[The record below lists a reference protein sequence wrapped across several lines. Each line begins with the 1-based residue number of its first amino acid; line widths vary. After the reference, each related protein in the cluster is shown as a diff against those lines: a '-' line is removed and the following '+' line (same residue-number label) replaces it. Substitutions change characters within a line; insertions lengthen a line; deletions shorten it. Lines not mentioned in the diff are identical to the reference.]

1 MNRQQKIAWFNVVVL
16 AFSLLLS
23 GTVVFWMALK
33 AGFPLALSGF
43 GLLCVCLLHF
53 LAPAFFRRKR
63 QTGQVLFDE
72 RDTQI
77 AQRSILY
84 GDVASNVFFVS
95 AFVCALLYLG
105 FQGSVR
111 VTSLGVIVCAAYFV
125 SKLTESLTTLILYGR
140 EPKNV
145 QD

>member
-1 MNRQQKIAWFNVVVL
+1 MNRQQKIAWFNVVIL

-23 GTVVFWMALK
+23 STVVFWMALK

-53 LAPAFFRRKR
+53 LGPAFFRKKA
-63 QTGQVLFDE
+63 QPGQVVFDE

-77 AQRSILY
+77 AQRSIFY
-84 GDVASNVFFVS
+84 GDIASNVFFVS
-95 AFVCALLYLG
+95 TFVCALFALG
-105 FQGSVR
+105 FEGSVR

-125 SKLTESLTTLILYGR
+125 SKLTESLTTLVLYGR
-140 EPKNV
+140 EAKDV

>member
-1 MNRQQKIAWFNVVVL
+1 MNRQQKLAWFNVVIL

-23 GTVVFWMALK
+23 STVVVWMALK

-53 LAPAFFRRKR
+53 LGPAFFRKKG
-63 QTGQVLFDE
+63 QPGQVVFDE

-77 AQRSILY
+77 AQRSIFY
-84 GDVASNVFFVS
+84 GDVASNVFFVVT
-95 AFVCALLYLG
+95 FVCAILVLG
-105 FQGSVR
+105 LEGSVR
-111 VTSLGVIVCAAYFV
+111 VTSLGVIVCGAYFV
-125 SKLTESLTTLILYGR
+125 SKLSESVTTLILYGR
-140 EPKNV
+140 ERTDG

>member
-1 MNRQQKIAWFNVVVL
+1 MNRQQKLAWFNVVIL

-23 GTVVFWMALK
+23 STVVFWMALK

-53 LAPAFFRRKR
+53 LAPAFFRKKG
-63 QTGQVLFDE
+63 QPGQVVFDE

-77 AQRSILY
+77 ARQSIFY

-95 AFVCALLYLG
+95 TFVCILLALG
-105 FQGSVR
+105 FEGSVR
-111 VTSLGVIVCAAYFV
+111 VISLGLIIGGAYFV
-125 SKLTESLTTLILYGR
+125 SKVTESLTTLILYGR
-140 EPKNV
+140 EPK
-145 QD
+145 DG